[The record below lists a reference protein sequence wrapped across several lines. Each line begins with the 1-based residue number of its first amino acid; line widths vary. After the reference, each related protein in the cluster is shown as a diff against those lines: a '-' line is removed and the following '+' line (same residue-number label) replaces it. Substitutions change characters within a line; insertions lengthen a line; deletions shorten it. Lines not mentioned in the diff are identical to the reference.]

1 MSKFQI
7 GDKVKV
13 KNAGKTYSTYEDKFK
28 EAGFKNFKVNSS
40 WLDGTVGTIFWKG
53 THSDRLINLVALR
66 HEDGRECLIS
76 EEGVALTEGHL
87 LKRSDIKA
95 AMSKMNICLEWMK
108 KLSDQFSPFEDECYV
123 SVDFIKSC
131 HENANS
137 KVKDMIAGLYP
148 DVFKPKIEA
157 LSLVNVNPER
167 DEFDDNY
174 ADFSDVGVIVKGL
187 AGERDG
193 IPKELRGRAI
203 RVRTSIEVVVENL
216 HDGATLVY
224 FKNRK

>member
-13 KNAGKTYSTYEDKFK
+13 TNSGKTYSTYDIKFR

-53 THSDRLINLVALR
+53 KHGDEIVNLVALR
-66 HEDGRECLIS
+66 HDDGRECLIS
-76 EEGVALTEGHL
+76 VEGVTLAEGYL

-95 AMSKMNICLEWMK
+95 AMSKMTICPEWIE
-108 KLSDQFSPFEDECYV
+108 KLSDQFGPFEDECYV
-123 SVDFIKSC
+123 SANFIKTC
-131 HENANS
+131 YENANS
-137 KVKDMIAGLYP
+137 EVSDMIEELYP
-148 DVFKPKIEA
+148 DVFRPKIEA
-157 LSLVNVNPER
+157 LSLVSVNPEK
-167 DEFDDNY
+167 DEFDDGL
-174 ADFSDVGVIVKGL
+174 ADLRGVGVIVKGL
-187 AGERDG
+187 AGRRG

-203 RVRTSIEVVVENL
+203 RVRSSVEVVVENL
-216 HDGATLVY
+216 HDGGTLVY